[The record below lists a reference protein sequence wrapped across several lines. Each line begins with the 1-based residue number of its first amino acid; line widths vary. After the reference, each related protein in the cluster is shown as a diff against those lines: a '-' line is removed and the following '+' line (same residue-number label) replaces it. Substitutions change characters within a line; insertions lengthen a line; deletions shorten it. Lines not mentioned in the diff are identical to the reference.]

1 MTLALASALTASASA
16 TTLVSQDFEGLTTAG
31 FASVLVPNWF
41 SNTATNGTN
50 EVEIQTESLF
60 DVLSIGGTG
69 YAEVANNQAGYIFTT
84 FTADNSSATFSFD
97 HGQRGA
103 SVESLDFAIVEI
115 VGTFDD
121 IVQTGSEFD
130 ASGDD
135 NVVADFRFS
144 TNGNSVQDT
153 LATGTNEFTT
163 NTGSFAT
170 TAGTE
175 YALVFSTTA
184 PGALGNFIDNIVV
197 ESVPEPT
204 STALLGLGG
213 LAFLIRRKR

>member
-16 TTLVSQDFEGLTTAG
+16 TTLVSQNFEGLTSAG
-31 FASVLVPNWF
+31 FASVLVPDWF
-41 SNTATNGTN
+41 SNTAANGSN
-50 EVEIQTESLF
+50 EVEIQTQGLF
-60 DVLSIGGTG
+60 DVLSIDGTG
-69 YAEVANNQAGYIFTT
+69 YAEVANSQAGYIFTT

-97 HGQRGA
+97 HGQRNAG
-103 SVESLDFAIVEI
+103 VETLDFAIVEI
-115 VGTFDD
+115 VGAFDP
-121 IVQTGSEFD
+121 IVQTGNEFD

-135 NVVADFRFS
+135 NVVVDFRFS
-144 TNGNSVQDT
+144 TNGNTAQNT
-153 LATGTNEFTT
+153 LGAETEFTT

-170 TAGTE
+170 TAGVE
-175 YALVFSTTA
+175 YALIFSSTEA
-184 PGALGNFIDNIVV
+184 GAEGNFIDNIVV

>member
-16 TTLVSQDFEGLTTAG
+16 TTLVSQNFEGLTTAG
-31 FASVLVPNWF
+31 FAQVVVPNWF

-60 DVLSIGGTG
+60 DVLSIDGTG

-97 HGQRGA
+97 HGQRTA
-103 SVESLDFAIVEI
+103 SVETLDFAIVEI
-115 VGTFDD
+115 VGTFDP
-121 IVQTGSEFD
+121 IVQTGNEFD

-135 NVVADFRFS
+135 NVVVDFRFS
-144 TNGNSVQDT
+144 TTGNTTDGT
-153 LATGTNEFTT
+153 LTSGINEFTT

-170 TAGTE
+170 TAGAQ
-175 YALVFSTTA
+175 YALIFSSTEA
-184 PGALGNFIDNIVV
+184 GAVGNFIDNIVV

>member
-16 TTLVSQDFEGLTTAG
+16 TTLVSQNWEGLTIAG
-31 FASVLVPNWF
+31 FDQVEVPNWF

-50 EVEIQTESLF
+50 EVEIQTEGLF
-60 DVLSIGGTG
+60 DVLSNDGTS
-69 YAEVANNQAGYIFTT
+69 YAEVANGQAGYIFTT

-97 HGQRGA
+97 HGQRNAG
-103 SVESLDFAIVEI
+103 VEI
-115 VGTFDD
+115 VRAFDP
-121 IVQTGSEFD
+121 ILQTGNDFD

-135 NVVADFRFS
+135 NVVVDFRFS
-144 TNGNSVQDT
+144 TNGNT
-153 LATGTNEFTT
+153 TAGTALTGINQFTT

-170 TAGTE
+170 TAGVE
-175 YALVFSTTA
+175 YALIFSSTEA
-184 PGALGNFIDNIVV
+184 GAVGNFIDNIVV

>member
-16 TTLVSQDFEGLTTAG
+16 TTLVSQNWEGLITG
-31 FASVLVPNWF
+31 NFSQEVVPGWF
-41 SNTATNGTN
+41 SNTAGNGTDAI
-50 EVEIQTESLF
+50 EIQGQNLF
-60 DVLSIGGTG
+60 DVFTIDGTH

-121 IVQTGSEFD
+121 IVQTDSEFD

-135 NVVADFRFS
+135 NVVFDFRFS

-184 PGALGNFIDNIVV
+184 PGALGNFIDNVVV